1 MIQGQAGFIRLVAQS
16 ASYPS
21 MLLGFFEWSVG
32 SYPSLTQLAGSGG
45 TTQAGLNTTEN
56 GAGTNR
62 LGFTH
67 VGSVIQI
74 ESNVASP
81 GINLIVY
88 ITII

>member
-1 MIQGQAGFIRLVAQS
+1 
-16 ASYPS
+16 
-21 MLLGFFEWSVG
+21 MLLGFFEWTTG

-62 LGFTH
+62 LGFQH
-67 VGSVIQI
+67 VSSVIQI

-81 GINLIVY
+81 GMNIIVY